1 MATASLW
8 PKLSARGVPRA
19 AATYLVTSWLIL
31 EVGHLL
37 SLILD
42 MPHFAMRFVLWL
54 LVVGFLPAMVL
65 ASSSGVFARI
75 GEIDLPETEP
85 ASRAEHRVHDGE
97 GGHGRSRAGEVDPL
111 PFIVGGLILLAL
123 LFLGASRYF

>member
-1 MATASLW
+1 MASALW
-8 PKLSARGVPRA
+8 PRLSERGVPRA

-42 MPHFAMRFVLWL
+42 MPHWAMRFVFWL

-65 ASSSGVFARI
+65 ASSSRAFARI

-85 ASRAEHRVHDGE
+85 ASRSEHHLHEEGA
-97 GGHGRSRAGEVDPL
+97 GGHAKAGEVDPL
-111 PFIVGGLILLAL
+111 PFIVGGLILLAI
-123 LFLGASRYF
+123 LFL